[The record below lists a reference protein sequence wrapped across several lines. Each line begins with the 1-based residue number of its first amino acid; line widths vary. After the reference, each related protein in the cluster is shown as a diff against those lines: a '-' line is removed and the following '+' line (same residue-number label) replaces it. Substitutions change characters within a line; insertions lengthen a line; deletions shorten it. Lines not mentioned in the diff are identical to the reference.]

1 MSAQEWKR
9 EAVAALG
16 EGAVEDL
23 RGRLAQVTQL
33 LKDKASAFESMR
45 ASNLDLVR
53 RLSEAVAVQMV
64 LRARVLELERELAD
78 LRGRRVH

>member
-9 EAVAALG
+9 EAT
-16 EGAVEDL
+16 AVVGSIEDL
-23 RGRLAQVTQL
+23 RGRLAQVTKL
-33 LKDKASAFESMR
+33 FADKASAFESMR

>member
-9 EAVAALG
+9 EATAVVG
-16 EGAVEDL
+16 SVEDL

>member
-9 EAVAALG
+9 EATAVVG
-16 EGAVEDL
+16 SVEDL

-33 LKDKASAFESMR
+33 LRDKASAFESMR

>member
-9 EAVAALG
+9 EAVAVAG
-16 EGAVEDL
+16 SIEDL
-23 RGRLAQVTQL
+23 RGRLAQVTKL
-33 LKDKASAFESMR
+33 FADKASAFESMR